1 MMKYKNLSNNKIKL
15 VFVFCKNF
23 PTKNKNENQ
32 WKTRNQINEWTNE
45 RERKNER
52 MKQQMNG

>member
-32 WKTRNQINEWTNE
+32 WKTRNQINE
-45 RERKNER
+45 
-52 MKQQMNG
+52 